1 MGNIEEAPRAGAM
14 EIHMNRIPAA
24 ALISGLLFYVAICT
38 GCGNDLAP
46 GADLVLVN
54 GSVYSLAWGEPSA
67 EGVIAGDAPHDDG
80 GWHPDAEAVVV
91 ADGRIVF
98 VGTTA
103 DVQSHIG
110 SATRVIDVGGA
121 VVLPGLVDS
130 HAHIQEL
137 GRDEVQVNLVGV
149 QTEEEAIARVVVRA
163 TDFAPGEWIIGW
175 GWDEGAWAN
184 RYPTQSLLNERF
196 PDNPVVLRSL
206 HGFAVWTNS
215 LALVEAGIDRNTPDP
230 DGGRILRDNS
240 GDPTGV
246 LIDRATTLVTSAIP
260 ETSDEQMKKFVL
272 AGLDTMARDGYVA
285 VHQAGADTQIMR
297 AFEELEVEGRLPVR
311 VYAMISLRD
320 EPLCRRWIERGPKID
335 DSMLTARSVKAYY
348 DAALGSRG
356 ARLLDD
362 YTDRPGHRGVS
373 GSDYGFDQELA
384 AEMMRA
390 GFQIGIHAIGDAG
403 NRETLAFLESVIR
416 ANPETRA
423 LRHRVEHAQVVHSDD
438 FARFAP
444 AGLIA
449 AMQPPHCVEDKTWA
463 EARLGPDRVK
473 GAYAWRTLRRAGVPL
488 TFSADLAGSDHDIF
502 YGLHAAITRRDKER
516 QPPGGWY
523 PEEAMTA
530 EEALRGY
537 TSWSAFA
544 AGWEDRTGVLKP
556 GMWADMTVIDL
567 DPLSIGE
574 TEPGRVLDG
583 RILSTIVAGEV
594 VFEDF

>member
-1 MGNIEEAPRAGAM
+1 
-14 EIHMNRIPAA
+14 MNRIPTVMLTA
-24 ALISGLLFYVAICT
+24 GLLFCLFGFT
-38 GCGNDLAP
+38 GCGDETAP

-54 GSVYSLAWGEPSA
+54 GSVYSLAWGEPSEDGAIA
-67 EGVIAGDAPHDDG
+67 EDAPHDDA
-80 GWHPDAEAVVV
+80 GWHPDAEAVAVTG
-91 ADGRIVF
+91 DRIVF

-103 DVQSHIG
+103 DAQAHIG
-110 SATRVIDVGGA
+110 GTTRVIDTGGA
-121 VVLPGLVDS
+121 VILPGLVDS

-137 GRDEVQVNLVGV
+137 GREKVQVNLVGV
-149 QTEEEAIARVVVRA
+149 QTEEEAIDRVVDHA
-163 TDFAPGEWIIGW
+163 TDVVPGEWIIGW

-184 RYPTQSLLNERF
+184 RYPTLSLLSERF

-206 HGFAVWTNS
+206 HGFAVWGNRMA
-215 LALVEAGIDRNTPDP
+215 LAQAGIDRNTPDP
-230 DGGRILRDNS
+230 EGGRILRNDS
-240 GDPTGV
+240 GDPSGV
-246 LIDRATTLVTSAIP
+246 LIDRATMLLTQAIR
-260 ETSDEQMKKFVL
+260 ETTDEQMKEFVL
-272 AGLDTMARDGYVA
+272 AGLETMARDGYVA

-297 AFEELEVEGRLPVR
+297 AFEELEAENRLPVR

-356 ARLLDD
+356 ARLLED

-373 GSDYGFDQELA
+373 GADYGFDQELA

-403 NRETLAFLESVIR
+403 NRETLAFLESVIH
-416 ANPETRA
+416 ASPETRA
-423 LRHRVEHAQVVHSDD
+423 LRHRVEHAQVVHPDD

-537 TSWSAFA
+537 TNWSAYA
-544 AGWEDRTGVLKP
+544 AGWEDRTGVLQP
-556 GMWADMTVIDL
+556 GKWADITVIDL
-567 DPLSIGE
+567 DPLSTGE
-574 TEPGRVLDG
+574 TEPGRLLDG
-583 RILSTIVAGEV
+583 RVLSTIVSGAV

>member
-1 MGNIEEAPRAGAM
+1 M
-14 EIHMNRIPAA
+14 
-24 ALISGLLFYVAICT
+24 
-38 GCGNDLAP
+38 
-46 GADLVLVN
+46 
-54 GSVYSLAWGEPSA
+54 
-67 EGVIAGDAPHDDG
+67 
-80 GWHPDAEAVVV
+80 

-184 RYPTQSLLNERF
+184 RYPTQSLLSERF

-260 ETSDEQMKKFVL
+260 ETSDEQMKEFVL
-272 AGLDTMARDGYVA
+272 AGLETMARDGYVA

-567 DPLSIGE
+567 DPLSVGE
-574 TEPGRVLDG
+574 TEPGRLLDG
-583 RILSTIVAGEV
+583 RVLSTIVAGTV
-594 VFEDF
+594 VFEDY

>member
-1 MGNIEEAPRAGAM
+1 
-14 EIHMNRIPAA
+14 MNRIPAA
-24 ALISGLLFYVAICT
+24 VLTAGLLFCFAFSA
-38 GCGNDLAP
+38 GCGHESAP
-46 GADLVLVN
+46 IADLVLVN
-54 GSVYSLAWGEPSA
+54 GSVYSLAWGEPS
-67 EGVIAGDAPHDDG
+67 EDGTIADDAPHDAS
-80 GWHPDAEAVVV
+80 GWHPDAEAVAVTG
-91 ADGRIVF
+91 DRIVF

-103 DVQSHIG
+103 DAQVHIG
-110 SATRVIDVGGA
+110 GTTRVIDTAGA
-121 VVLPGLVDS
+121 VILPGLVDS

-137 GRDEVQVNLVGV
+137 GREKVQVNLVGV
-149 QTEEEAIARVVVRA
+149 QTEEEAIDRVVDHA
-163 TDFAPGEWIIGW
+163 TDVVPGGWIIGW

-184 RYPTQSLLNERF
+184 RYPTLSLLSERF

-206 HGFAVWTNS
+206 HGFAVWANR
-215 LALVEAGIDRNTPDP
+215 LALVEAGIDRETPDP
-230 DGGRILRDNS
+230 DGGRILRDGS
-240 GDPTGV
+240 GNPTGI
-246 LIDRATTLVTSAIP
+246 LIDRATTLLTSAIP
-260 ETSDEQMKKFVL
+260 ETTDEQMKEFVL
-272 AGLDTMARDGYVA
+272 AGLETMARDGYVA

-297 AFEELEVEGRLPVR
+297 AFEELEAEDRLPVR

-356 ARLLDD
+356 ARLLED

-373 GSDYGFDQELA
+373 GADYGFDQELA

-403 NRETLAFLESVIR
+403 NRETLDFLESVIH
-416 ANPETRA
+416 ASPETKA
-423 LRHRVEHAQVVHSDD
+423 LRHRVEHAQVVHPDD
-438 FARFAP
+438 FARFVP

-523 PEEAMTA
+523 PEQAMTA

-537 TSWSAFA
+537 TNWSAFS
-544 AGWEDRTGVLKP
+544 AGWEDRTGRLQP
-556 GMWADMTVIDL
+556 GKWADITVIDL
-567 DPLSIGE
+567 DPLSVGE
-574 TEPGRVLDG
+574 SEPGRLLDG
-583 RILSTIVAGEV
+583 RILSTIVAGTV
-594 VFEDF
+594 VFEDY

>member
-1 MGNIEEAPRAGAM
+1 MLTA
-14 EIHMNRIPAA
+14 
-24 ALISGLLFYVAICT
+24 GLLFCLFGFT
-38 GCGNDLAP
+38 GCGDETAP

-54 GSVYSLAWGEPSA
+54 GSVYSLAWGEPSEDGAIA
-67 EGVIAGDAPHDDG
+67 EDAPHDDA
-80 GWHPDAEAVVV
+80 GWHPDAEAVAVTG
-91 ADGRIVF
+91 DRIVF

-103 DVQSHIG
+103 DAQAHIG
-110 SATRVIDVGGA
+110 GTTRVIDTGGA
-121 VVLPGLVDS
+121 VILPGLVDS

-137 GRDEVQVNLVGV
+137 GREKVQVNLVGV
-149 QTEEEAIARVVVRA
+149 QTEEEAIDRVVDHA
-163 TDFAPGEWIIGW
+163 TDVVPGEWIIGW

-184 RYPTQSLLNERF
+184 RYPTLSLLSERF

-206 HGFAVWTNS
+206 HGFAVWGNRMA
-215 LALVEAGIDRNTPDP
+215 LAQAGIDRNTPDP
-230 DGGRILRDNS
+230 EGGRILRNDS
-240 GDPTGV
+240 GDPSGV
-246 LIDRATTLVTSAIP
+246 LIDRATMLLTQAIP
-260 ETSDEQMKKFVL
+260 ETTDEQMKEFVL
-272 AGLDTMARDGYVA
+272 AGLETMARDGYVA

-297 AFEELEVEGRLPVR
+297 AFEELEAENRLPVR

-356 ARLLDD
+356 ARLLED

-373 GSDYGFDQELA
+373 GADYGFDQELA
-384 AEMMRA
+384 AEMMQA

-403 NRETLAFLESVIR
+403 NRETLAFLESVIH
-416 ANPETRA
+416 ASPETRA
-423 LRHRVEHAQVVHSDD
+423 LRHRVEHAQVVHPDD

-537 TSWSAFA
+537 TNWSAYA
-544 AGWEDRTGVLKP
+544 AGWEDRTGVLQSGK
-556 GMWADMTVIDL
+556 WADITVIDL
-567 DPLSIGE
+567 DPLSTGE
-574 TEPGRVLDG
+574 TEPGRLLDG
-583 RILSTIVAGEV
+583 RVLSTIVSGAV